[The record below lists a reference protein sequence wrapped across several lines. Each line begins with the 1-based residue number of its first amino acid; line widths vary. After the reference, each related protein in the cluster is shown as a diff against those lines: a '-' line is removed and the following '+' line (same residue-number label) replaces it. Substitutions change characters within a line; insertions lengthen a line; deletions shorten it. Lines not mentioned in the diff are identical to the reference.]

1 MSGRDGSSQWSSPPL
16 SHTSDILTYTSDDA
30 TSLSLAPHHN
40 VMIPSQASSGFC
52 DNDSDVT
59 ASTRKLSPY
68 SIGVGTL
75 SSENSQYSHRGL
87 DIPPVFS
94 SSRLPRSA
102 SIVDAQEHSE
112 REEVLAGMRSAR
124 RRTKHPDKNPY
135 SSLSQETYEYYRNQP
150 HFTAA
155 MSLSQSSHPPRFPHT
170 DGMYYHKPGS
180 PASSSDTSSL
190 SSSVANRL
198 GSQSVSTVSVLTSSS
213 TASNPIRLPRPSPL
227 SGSSGGGH
235 LPVRPPKSIL
245 PVPEYASLTQHS
257 DVPPLSQYSSCKD
270 YEGDEAISMPI
281 LPSMKQRAADQPSS
295 QHRRSRGQKVVLG
308 ARMPP
313 EGQTRDRVVLRD
325 RHDLQSK
332 QRRSK
337 PGQPRILEEGNPR
350 DSYHTKL
357 DMVLSVLQI
366 VSGSKDQ
373 SDIERVTILLAL
385 SESPPT
391 CSVLRQSA
399 CINMLIQ
406 IMHNLSNKGDN
417 THREVRT
424 KAARAMRNIV
434 ESTADSWQRKCE
446 VGILSVLERLRS
458 HSGMIFDFI
467 YSHPANRK
475 IDSAEAETLQNAC
488 EAFMQT
494 IRKLYKLST
503 DKENCRRAI
512 LSLGGLQ
519 ATAEILIVNY
529 KLMASQK
536 SSRSSNDKVIS
547 HSAKTITVVI
557 SILINLTY
565 GAANNKS
572 LLCNIPEFLE
582 ALMYHLH
589 QRDEIV
595 ISSGAQVLRNLSWRA
610 SEGVKKALFMCD
622 ASVTLVAAL
631 DCVEEETTIQH
642 ITSALWNLSAHSVD
656 NREKICST
664 HSGIR
669 QLVELLSFHSPSG
682 TTAVV
687 ENVGGILKNLSVVL
701 MRESNYRRRFR
712 EFGGLAKLV
721 QHLKSKNKTVLA
733 NATGVLWNLSARN
746 HEDQRLLWDLG
757 CIPLLDVLQ
766 TSRHKSIAEGAR
778 GALRNLLAYGQS
790 NSKSDVATG
799 HVKMR
804 GLSKSVSSANY
815 AYNHNASQPVGGRH
829 GNEALHMRHA
839 HPHPKNKTSSINSL
853 LLVSEARGSSSRSDA
868 GYGYRD
874 GGELSGEHD
883 GYSTSQ
889 QQQQQHKSKL
899 KFSRVGSAPQPQPL
913 MNGEEE
919 DEWESYMPNHVK
931 QSSSSSS
938 QQQQQAKPYP
948 DEPPRRKKAPK
959 LPRPRGQ
966 SIPMTFSQ
974 TEPYPLS
981 PNSEMH
987 SVGGA
992 SYGFSPHLSD
1002 GGVSLSVIGTDID
1015 GKLENF
1021 DHTAGAATGPQEEY
1035 ADLDLEVEEDES
1047 DVAMHH
1053 PPVEGGYSVADNFA
1067 RVQNT
1072 VRRGYGYG
1080 LDSRSHVGGQS
1091 PSRGGTSN
1099 LALDGTGESMDV
1111 SGMRADSE
1119 ELRRSWSQGSKKV
1132 ITDV

>member
-1 MSGRDGSSQWSSPPL
+1 
-16 SHTSDILTYTSDDA
+16 
-30 TSLSLAPHHN
+30 
-40 VMIPSQASSGFC
+40 MIPSQASSGFC

-75 SSENSQYSHRGL
+75 SSENSQYSHRGM
-87 DIPPVFS
+87 DIPSVFQ

-102 SIVDAQEHSE
+102 SIVDTQEHSE
-112 REEVLAGMRSAR
+112 RDEVLAGMRSAR
-124 RRTKHPDKNPY
+124 RRTKHPDKYPY
-135 SSLSQETYEYYRNQP
+135 SSLSQETCEYYRNQP
-150 HFTAA
+150 HFPAA
-155 MSLSQSSHPPRFPHT
+155 MSLSQSSHPPRFQHA

-190 SSSVANRL
+190 SSSVINRL
-198 GSQSVSTVSVLTSSS
+198 GSQSASAVSVLTSSS
-213 TASNPIRLPRPSPL
+213 TASNPIRLPRPIPL
-227 SGSSGGGH
+227 SGSSGSH
-235 LPVRPPKSIL
+235 TPIRPPKSML
-245 PVPEYASLTQHS
+245 SVPEYTSLTQQS
-257 DVPPLSQYSSCKD
+257 DIPPLSQFSSCKGSQLD
-270 YEGDEAISMPI
+270 YEGDEAMSTPI
-281 LPSMKQRAADQPSS
+281 LPSMKQHATDQKSS
-295 QHRRSRGQKVVLG
+295 QNHRPHGQKEGLG
-308 ARMPP
+308 ARQPP
-313 EGQTRDRVVLRD
+313 EGQMRDRVVLRD

-332 QRRSK
+332 QRRK
-337 PGQPRILEEGNPR
+337 PGQPRIPKEGNPR

-366 VSGSKDQ
+366 VSGSKNK
-373 SDIERVTILLAL
+373 SDIETATILLAL
-385 SESPPT
+385 SESPQT

-399 CINMLIQ
+399 CMNMLIQ
-406 IMHNLSNKGDN
+406 IMHNLSNKGDK
-417 THREVRT
+417 THYQVRA
-424 KAARAMRNIV
+424 KAARAMRNII
-434 ESTADSWQRKCE
+434 ESTPDPIQRKSE
-446 VGILSVLERLRS
+446 VCVLNVLEKFRS

-475 IDSAEAETLQNAC
+475 IDSAEAERLQKAC
-488 EAFMQT
+488 EAFMVH
-494 IRKLYKLST
+494 IRKLYKLS
-503 DKENCRRAI
+503 KESCRHAI

-589 QRDEIV
+589 QQDEIV

-610 SEGVKKALFMCD
+610 SEGVKQALLECD
-622 ASVTLVAAL
+622 ASVTLIAAL
-631 DCVEEETTIQH
+631 DCVKEETTIQH

-656 NREKICST
+656 NRKRICQT

-669 QLVELLSFHSPSG
+669 QLVELLSFNSPTG

-701 MRESNYRRRFR
+701 MQDASYRRRFR

-757 CIPLLDVLQ
+757 CIPLLHVLQ
-766 TSRHKSIAEGAR
+766 TTRHKSIAEGAR

-790 NSKSDVATG
+790 SSKSDVASSHMKT
-799 HVKMR
+799 R
-804 GLSKSVSSANY
+804 GMSKSLSSANY
-815 AYNHNASQPVGGRH
+815 AFTHDASQPGSAKPGESH
-829 GNEALHMRHA
+829 PMRHA
-839 HPHPKNKTSSINSL
+839 HPYPKSKTSSINSL
-853 LLVSEARGSSSRSDA
+853 LLANEKRGNNNRSDI
-868 GYGYRD
+868 GYNYRD
-874 GGELSGEHD
+874 GDFSAEND
-883 GYSTSQ
+883 DYAASQ
-889 QQQQQHKSKL
+889 QNRNKP
-899 KFSRVGSAPQPQPL
+899 KFLRVGSAPQPQAL

-919 DEWESYMPNHVK
+919 EDEEEEWSSYMPNHIK

-938 QQQQQAKPYP
+938 QQQQQQQQQAKPYP
-948 DEPPRRKKAPK
+948 DESRRKKAPK
-959 LPRPRGQ
+959 PPRPRGQ
-966 SIPMTFSQ
+966 SIPLNFSQ
-974 TEPYPLS
+974 TEPYSMS

-992 SYGFSPHLSD
+992 SYGFSPRLSD
-1002 GGVSLSVIGTDID
+1002 DAVGTVSLSAMGTDID

-1021 DHTAGAATGPQEEY
+1021 DPTAGAATGPHEEY

-1047 DVAMHH
+1047 DVTMHH
-1053 PPVEGGYSVADNFA
+1053 LPVEGGYSLADNFA

-1080 LDSRSHVGGQS
+1080 LDAKGHVGGQS

-1099 LALDGTGESMDV
+1099 LALDGTRETMELLGA
-1111 SGMRADSE
+1111 RADNE